1 MKDFKDTGLPQDPL
15 VYRAYMTY
23 LKNAEPGPAAEHG
36 LRMAEAVQRNF
47 GADAELI
54 SLALLTT
61 LPRESLP
68 AVQQLFGQN
77 KADILTEASR
87 HGRTG
92 FAYVAEA
99 SPVVQ
104 TLASAH
110 AVASLEDFTAYL
122 NTSYR
127 ELGIYDASKSERAA
141 LPPPPFPNVKL
152 CNQIIK
158 AAYGNTGSDALDWEL
173 IDKLQDYEMTADER
187 LIGLPFS
194 APEMKDYPGFG
205 ETPLVQDDKVKAAY
219 YRLTT
224 HSMAETADVDRAI
237 EAARLL
243 SATPGVNA
251 TAIAYSL
258 LDLGLPK
265 RNADDLHFLEKD
277 IDWDVMELLAQY
289 SLGRVSAARDLVTA
303 PLECRQSALA
313 GSIATMELQVQRAA
327 ENLQRYAESTVPDDL
342 KTLMRQ
348 AEESQLRNLAEI
360 AARTIR
366 PVMQSA
372 EAPRLVS
379 LFEEKHGALRH
390 FIDDNFP
397 KAMLALPAPPKP
409 AAKPDSGQNFDL

>member
-1 MKDFKDTGLPQDPL
+1 MKEFKETGLPQDPL

-54 SLALLTT
+54 SLALLST

-77 KADILTEASR
+77 KADILTEANR

-92 FAYVAEA
+92 FAYVEAA

-104 TLASAH
+104 TLATAH
-110 AVASLEDFTAYL
+110 AIASLEDFNDYL
-122 NTSYR
+122 NTTTR
-127 ELGIYDASKSERAA
+127 TLGIYDSSRSERGTIPA
-141 LPPPPFPNVKL
+141 PPFPNVKL

-194 APEMKDYPGFG
+194 TPDLRDYPGFG
-205 ETPLVQDDKVKAAY
+205 ETPLLQEDKVKAAY
-219 YRLTT
+219 YKLTT
-224 HSMAETADVDRAI
+224 HSMAETPDIDRAI

-243 SATPGVNA
+243 SATPGVNS

-265 RNADDLHFLEKD
+265 RSEDDLYFLEKGL
-277 IDWDVMELLAQY
+277 DWDVMELLE
-289 SLGRVSAARDLVTA
+289 SHSFGRVSTARDLITA

-313 GSIATMELQVQRAA
+313 GSIATMAQQMQRSTEELK
-327 ENLQRYAESTVPDDL
+327 RYAESTVPDDL
-342 KTLMRQ
+342 KAMMRQ
-348 AEESQLRNLAEI
+348 AEESRLRHLADI
-360 AARTIR
+360 AERTIR
-366 PVMQSA
+366 PVLQSV
-372 EAPRLVS
+372 ETPRLAR
-379 LFEEKHGALRH
+379 LFDDTHDALRR
-390 FIDDNFP
+390 FIDDTFP
-397 KAMLALPAPPKP
+397 KPMLALPAPPKP
-409 AAKPDSGQNFDL
+409 RLKPDSGQNFDL